1 MNVCIDVESLL
12 NLWETEQN
20 HIHMLNP
27 KIELNQH
34 LTEQIYAALH
44 GQLVEKII
52 SLSSYDQSSHGLR
65 SAMEGHSFKVEKRLM
80 SHLHD
85 LLYGVKEKLGFNDP
99 VDFYIT
105 GNSTVNAWTIA
116 AAREGEPHIV
126 NINSALINLMTDDEL
141 RFVVGHE
148 LGHLMNK
155 DVEMLRLIGF
165 VFPQGSVPP
174 LVLQYKIRL
183 WEQLSELTADRYGY
197 MAVENL
203 ESCLSAFFKMTS
215 GLDITRINMQVD
227 AYLEENLKHLEYF
240 IKDKGLS
247 RDTHPVNP
255 IRVQS
260 LNLYATCQSE
270 EELNEKM
277 GEIIG
282 ALMKLSN
289 DEVDYFLGFF
299 VATAG
304 LIAISIDGNVT
315 DEEIERV
322 LNNLSSFHIFPR
334 QFLEDVSQQD
344 VVKIF
349 HSSIEEVLKRRPDM
363 RDAMLSYVISLILA
377 DSSFNEQEVE
387 FIFDIGE
394 KAFGFTT
401 KEVADRMAVAI
412 QQNFVPSYE
421 AIC

>member
-1 MNVCIDVESLL
+1 
-12 NLWETEQN
+12 
-20 HIHMLNP
+20 MLNP
-27 KIELNQH
+27 KIELEQH

-44 GQLVEKII
+44 GELVEKII
-52 SLSSYDQSSHGLR
+52 SLSSFDQSGHGLR

-85 LLYGVKEKLGFNDP
+85 LLYGVKEKLGFADP

-105 GNSTVNAWTIA
+105 GDSTVNAWTIA

-155 DVEMLRLIGF
+155 NTEMLRLIGF
-165 VFPQGSVPP
+165 VFPHGTVPP

-203 ESCLSAFFKMTS
+203 EACLSAFFKMTS
-215 GLDITRINMQVD
+215 GLDITKINMQVD

-240 IKDKGLS
+240 INDKGLS

-260 LNLYATCQSE
+260 LNLYATSPDE
-270 EELNEKM
+270 KALAEKM
-277 GEIIG
+277 DEIIG

-289 DEVDYFLGFF
+289 DEVDYYLGFF

-304 LIAISIDGNVT
+304 LIAINIDGEVT
-315 DEEIERV
+315 SEEIERV
-322 LNNLSSFHIFPR
+322 LNQLSSFHIFPR
-334 QFLEDVSQQD
+334 HFLDQVAEQK
-344 VVKIF
+344 VVEIF
-349 HSSIEEVLKRRPDM
+349 YSSIEEVLKRRPDM
-363 RDAMLSYVISLILA
+363 RDGMLVYIISLILA
-377 DSSFNEQEVE
+377 DSSFNQQEVDFNFE
-387 FIFDIGE
+387 IGE
-394 KAFGFTT
+394 KCFGFTT
-401 KEVADRMAVAI
+401 KEIADRMAGAI

>member
-1 MNVCIDVESLL
+1 
-12 NLWETEQN
+12 
-20 HIHMLNP
+20 MLNP
-27 KIELNQH
+27 KIELEQH
-34 LTEQIYAALH
+34 LTQQIYAALH
-44 GQLVEKII
+44 GELVEKII
-52 SLSSYDQSSHGLR
+52 SLSSFDQSSHGLR

-80 SHLHD
+80 SHLYD
-85 LLYGVKEKLGFNDP
+85 LLYGVKEKLGFADP

-105 GNSTVNAWTIA
+105 GDSTVNAWTIA

-148 LGHLMNK
+148 LGHLMNRNT
-155 DVEMLRLIGF
+155 EMLRLINF
-165 VFPQGSVPP
+165 VFPRGTVPP

-203 ESCLSAFFKMTS
+203 EACLSAFFKMTS
-215 GLDITRINMQVD
+215 GLDITKIDMQVE

-240 IKDKGLS
+240 ISDKGLS

-260 LNLYATCQSE
+260 LNLYATCPDE
-270 EELNEKM
+270 KALAEKM
-277 GEIIG
+277 DEIIG

-289 DEVDYFLGFF
+289 DEVDYYLGFF

-304 LIAISIDGNVT
+304 LIAINIDGEVT
-315 DEEIERV
+315 SEEIERV
-322 LNNLSSFHIFPR
+322 LNNLSSFYIFPR
-334 QFLEDVSQQD
+334 HFLDQVAEQK
-344 VVKIF
+344 VVEIF
-349 HSSIEEVLKRRPDM
+349 YSSIEEVLKRRPDM
-363 RDAMLSYVISLILA
+363 RDGMLAYIISLILV
-377 DSSFNEQEVE
+377 DSSFNQQEVE
-387 FIFDIGE
+387 FIFEIGE
-394 KAFGFTT
+394 KCFGFST
-401 KEVADRMAVAI
+401 KEIADRMAGAI